1 MGHFPFFFFFYI
13 ICFQIFSMAYVFFF
27 FILRRHLNKTM
38 YGLSLLSKCGT

>member
-1 MGHFPFFFFFYI
+1 MGHFPFFFFFLL
-13 ICFQIFSMAYVFFF
+13 FVSKFSPWLMYFF

>member
-1 MGHFPFFFFFYI
+1 MGHFPFFFFLF
-13 ICFQIFSMAYVFFF
+13 FVSKFSPWLMYF